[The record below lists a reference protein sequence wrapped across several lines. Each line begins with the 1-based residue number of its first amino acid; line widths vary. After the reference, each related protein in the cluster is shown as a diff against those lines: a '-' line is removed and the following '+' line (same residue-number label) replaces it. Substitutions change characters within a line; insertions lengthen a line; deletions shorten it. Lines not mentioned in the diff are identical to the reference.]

1 LAWVII
7 MASFLPEVV
16 APSSSGGRWFDAETV
31 PVEEMHN
38 PVNQRPESPTSIDTV
53 SGLDSLRQLVGRH
66 AHNSHGPTAIDGLT
80 LTATDAPTSPRP
92 GVAEPSLGLVVQ
104 GGKRTV
110 SGDRV
115 FDYAAGDFLIT
126 QLALPVVGQVTAAS
140 AQSPFLG
147 IGIRIEPEEIAAMLL
162 EAADTVDDTPV
173 RAPGIAVASA
183 GAPLFDALAHLAGLL
198 DAPQDVRILAPIY
211 RREVLWRLLTGPQ
224 GAVVRQIGLADG
236 NLAHITRTVRW
247 IRDHHDDAMRIEEL
261 ASLAG
266 MSEST
271 FHRHFRAV
279 TSMTPIQYQ
288 KAVRLQQARLALVS
302 GGHDVAE
309 VAHAVGYD
317 SASQFS
323 REYRRLFG
331 APPGRDAQR
340 IRGTEGV
347 PVP

>member
-1 LAWVII
+1 
-7 MASFLPEVV
+7 
-16 APSSSGGRWFDAETV
+16 
-31 PVEEMHN
+31 
-38 PVNQRPESPTSIDTV
+38 V
-53 SGLDSLRQLVGRH
+53 SGLDTLRGLVSRH
-66 AHNSHGPTAIDGLT
+66 AHNSHGPSAIEGLT
-80 LTATDAPTSPRP
+80 ITATDAPTSPRP
-92 GVAEPSLGLVVQ
+92 GVAVPSLGLVIQ

-115 FDYAAGDFLIT
+115 FDYATGEFLIA
-126 QLALPVVGQVTAAS
+126 QLDLPVVGQVTAAS
-140 AQSPFLG
+140 AECPFLG
-147 IGIRIEPEEIAAMLL
+147 VGIRIEPSQIAAMLL
-162 EAADTVDDTPV
+162 EAADILDDVPA

-183 GAPLFDALAHLAGLL
+183 DAPLLDALAHLAGLL
-198 DAPQDVRILAPIY
+198 DTPRDVPVLAPLY
-211 RREVLWRLLTGPQ
+211 RREVLWRLLTGPR

-236 NLAHITRTVRW
+236 NLAHITRTVQW
-247 IRDHHDDAMRIEEL
+247 IRDHHDDPIRIEQL

-279 TSMTPIQYQ
+279 TRMTPIQYQ
-288 KAVRLQQARLALVS
+288 KAVRLQEARLALVS
-302 GGHDVAE
+302 GGRDVAE

-340 IRGTEGV
+340 IRAAEGV